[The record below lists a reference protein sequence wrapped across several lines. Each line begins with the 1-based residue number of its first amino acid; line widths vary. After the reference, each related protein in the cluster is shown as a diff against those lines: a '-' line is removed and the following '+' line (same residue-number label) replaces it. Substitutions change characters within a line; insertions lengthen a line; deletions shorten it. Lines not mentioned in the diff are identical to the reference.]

1 MNENEFVYGKNP
13 VLALLESKKR
23 QVSRLYIAKEMKAD
37 DKLNRIIQTAKEN
50 NITILWI
57 PRSKIDSIA
66 EGVHQGV
73 LAAVS
78 PVEMLSLNEFL
89 SGLKK
94 KSEPALVLIL
104 DGVEDPY
111 NFGSIIRS
119 AAASGVD
126 GIIFPKRR
134 SSGITGTVEK
144 ASAGTIELVS
154 LVQASNL
161 NSAMEKLKEH
171 NFWIAGADIT
181 AEKYYFEHDYNMNTA
196 FVLGNEGAGMS
207 PLVKKNCD
215 FLVKIPM
222 QKGVNSLNVSNS
234 AAVLLYEVVR
244 QRISKILS

>member
-13 VLALLESKKR
+13 VLSLLESKKR
-23 QVSRLYIAKEMKAD
+23 QVGRIYIAKEMKAD

-50 NITILWI
+50 GITILWV
-57 PRSKIDSIA
+57 PRSKIDSMA
-66 EGVHQGV
+66 DGVHQGV

-78 PVEMLSLNEFL
+78 PVETLSLNEFL
-89 SGLKK
+89 AGLKK
-94 KSEPALVLIL
+94 KKDPALVLIL
-104 DGVEDPY
+104 DGIEDPY

-119 AAASGVD
+119 AAAAGVN

-134 SSGITGTVEK
+134 SSGITATVEK
-144 ASAGTIELVS
+144 ASAGTVELVQ
-154 LVQASNL
+154 LVQTSNL
-161 NSAMEKLKEH
+161 NSAMEKLKEN
-171 NFWIAGADIT
+171 NFWVAGADIA

-222 QKGVNSLNVSNS
+222 NENVNSLNVSNS

-244 QRISKILS
+244 QRLKGL